1 MPFAATVQDV
11 CWRHEMETFSALL
24 ALCARNSPVTG
35 GIPSQRPVTRSF
47 EVFFDLRLN
56 ERLSK
61 QCVCVCG
68 GGGGLHPGFNPLTP
82 PKFSLPTP
90 APFFP
95 PFFCF
100 EGVPLPKIPIFCPRP
115 PPIFRQKPPYPD
127 PLTPGPPTP
136 PVLPHNNREAGDL
149 RRPRAHYDVTAM
161 DYQWATGGNF
171 HGSCEP
177 TRHLDT
183 RQSQPIFK
191 PTNHKGVMHNP
202 TPNNNTANFSY
213 AYVSKSG
220 FKEILT

>member
-1 MPFAATVQDV
+1 M
-11 CWRHEMETFSALL
+11 
-24 ALCARNSPVTG
+24 
-35 GIPSQRPVTRSF
+35 
-47 EVFFDLRLN
+47 
-56 ERLSK
+56 
-61 QCVCVCG
+61 CVCVWG
-68 GGGGLHPGFNPLTP
+68 GGGGGFNPPNPAQIFPPYPRPLFSP
-82 PKFSLPTP
+82 IFLVFWGYPCPKFRFFAP
-90 APFFP
+90 APRQFFVKSP
-95 PFFCF
+95 PT
-100 EGVPLPKIPIFCPRP
+100 
-115 PPIFRQKPPYPD
+115 PD

-171 HGSCEP
+171 HGSSEP